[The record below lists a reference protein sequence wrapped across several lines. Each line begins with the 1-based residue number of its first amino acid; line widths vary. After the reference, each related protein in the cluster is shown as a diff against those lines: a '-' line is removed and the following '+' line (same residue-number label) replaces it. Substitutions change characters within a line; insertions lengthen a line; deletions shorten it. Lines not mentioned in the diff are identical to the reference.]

1 MRRSAKLR
9 ALHDIARVHAPLCLI
24 HVKNDWLVS
33 HAHSVALYEAANEPK
48 ELHVIDIE
56 GNYHADRIF
65 SVASAQVDP
74 NVQLLPWLER
84 EFTLHAMKTTRG
96 NQVRAA
102 KLLGITRATLR
113 KRLERFN
120 ITKELTIS

>member
-1 MRRSAKLR
+1 MQP
-9 ALHDIARVHAPLCLI
+9 DM
-24 HVKNDWLVS
+24 N
-33 HAHSVALYEAANEPK
+33 
-48 ELHVIDIE
+48 
-56 GNYHADRIF
+56 RIGI
-65 SVASAQVDP
+65 SMGDSSGVGPEILLKAAQVDP

-84 EFTLHAMKTTRG
+84 EFTLYAMKATRG